1 MIREPCFSA
10 ARKYAY
16 DHCSSHQSGQGYQR
30 LQPLEELPIHFLS
43 LKIKYILYGNKDH
56 SDYESTTTNRG
67 ALAAKKK
74 LLTPPKRV
82 KILPQGYKRFNTATP
97 VGFASA
103 LRDVLS

>member
-1 MIREPCFSA
+1 VGGIAHSLPFFENKIYFVWQ
-10 ARKYAY
+10 
-16 DHCSSHQSGQGYQR
+16 QS
-30 LQPLEELPIHFLS
+30 
-43 LKIKYILYGNKDH
+43 H
-56 SDYESTTTNRG
+56 SDYESTTMNSG

-97 VGFASA
+97 VGFTSA

>member
-1 MIREPCFSA
+1 VIREPCFSA

-16 DHCSSHQSGQGYQR
+16 DHCSSHQSGQ
-30 LQPLEELPIHFLS
+30 FLS

-82 KILPQGYKRFNTATP
+82 KILPQGHKRFNTATP

>member
-1 MIREPCFSA
+1 MRPTTLVVGGIA
-10 ARKYAY
+10 I
-16 DHCSSHQSGQGYQR
+16 SH
-30 LQPLEELPIHFLS
+30 PFFENI
-43 LKIKYILYGNKDH
+43 KIYFVWKQDH
-56 SDYESTTTNRG
+56 SDYESTTTNSG

-97 VGFASA
+97 VGFTSA

>member
-1 MIREPCFSA
+1 VGGIA
-10 ARKYAY
+10 
-16 DHCSSHQSGQGYQR
+16 H
-30 LQPLEELPIHFLS
+30 LLPFFE
-43 LKIKYILYGNKDH
+43 KIKIYFVWQQDH
-56 SDYESTTTNRG
+56 SDYESTATNSG

-82 KILPQGYKRFNTATP
+82 KILPQGHKRFNTATP

>member
-1 MIREPCFSA
+1 M
-10 ARKYAY
+10 ARRPATLVV
-16 DHCSSHQSGQGYQR
+16 GGIAR
-30 LQPLEELPIHFLS
+30 LLPFFEN
-43 LKIKYILYGNKDH
+43 KIYFVWQQDH
-56 SDYESTTTNRG
+56 SYYESTTTNSG

-97 VGFASA
+97 VGFTSA

>member
-1 MIREPCFSA
+1 M
-10 ARKYAY
+10 ARRPAT
-16 DHCSSHQSGQGYQR
+16 SVVGGIARSH
-30 LQPLEELPIHFLS
+30 PFFEN
-43 LKIKYILYGNKDH
+43 KIYFVWKQDH
-56 SDYESTTTNRG
+56 SDYESTTTNSG

-82 KILPQGYKRFNTATP
+82 KILPQSYKWFNTATP